1 MHNNNSILIY
11 SSFFL
16 YMIFNRIDL
25 FNPRNKNKQIPF
37 LMINMIKNILISK
50 LKNFLRY
57 LNIFS
62 MIIAYFLIFPLNIFY
77 FYFILSFIWKFNTC
91 SIFKVFIYYF
101 CLSLHH
107 ILLIILKLNFFCSF
121 SSSLSLVI
129 FILSTIFL

>member
-25 FNPRNKNKQIPF
+25 FNPRNENKKITF
-37 LMINMIKNILISK
+37 LMINMIKNILISM

-57 LNIFS
+57 LNILS
-62 MIIAYFLIFPLNIFY
+62 MIIAYFLIFPFNIFY
-77 FYFILSFIWKFNTC
+77 FYFILSLVWKFNTC

-107 ILLIILKLNFFCSF
+107 ILLIILNLNFFCSF